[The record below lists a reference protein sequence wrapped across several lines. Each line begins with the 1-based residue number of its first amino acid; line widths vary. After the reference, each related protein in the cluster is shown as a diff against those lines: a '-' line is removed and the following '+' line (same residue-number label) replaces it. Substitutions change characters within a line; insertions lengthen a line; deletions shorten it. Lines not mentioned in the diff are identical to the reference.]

1 MTLKRGTNMDWKTK
15 KMLGLASIHKYFGYF
30 MLFATQ
36 IAVIT
41 GIIRR
46 IDIANNDQPKK
57 VGLILGNVVLFVGTL
72 VIGEINHQ
80 RRLRTE
86 VKLKSVDE
94 VYDSMSREDFAN
106 AIREGRQLVILD
118 NLVLNVG
125 EFINSHPG
133 GRFVIRHNIGQDIS
147 KFFFGGY
154 CLEDNIPRAAAG
166 HNHSS
171 YARLIVNQLV
181 EAIYE

>member
-1 MTLKRGTNMDWKTK
+1 MTLKRGTNTDWKTK

-86 VKLKSVDE
+86 VKFKSVDE
-94 VYDSMSREDFAN
+94 V
-106 AIREGRQLVILD
+106 
-118 NLVLNVG
+118 
-125 EFINSHPG
+125 
-133 GRFVIRHNIGQDIS
+133 
-147 KFFFGGY
+147 
-154 CLEDNIPRAAAG
+154 
-166 HNHSS
+166 
-171 YARLIVNQLV
+171 
-181 EAIYE
+181 